1 MFPAVQAAG
10 RAAASAYRQAMAI
23 ETRNVLGSIL
33 KPCSL
38 DPLTGWNRDG
48 CCRSGSGDH
57 GVHVVCVRVN
67 HQFLEFSKLNGNDLI
82 TPRPE
87 YGFPGLKPGN
97 QWCLCASRWQE
108 AFEAGFA
115 PGVLLEATHE
125 SALEFIDLASLK
137 LHAC

>member
-1 MFPAVQAAG
+1 
-10 RAAASAYRQAMAI
+10 MAI
-23 ETRNVLGSIL
+23 ETRNVLGSVL
-33 KPCSL
+33 QPCSL
-38 DPLTGWNRDG
+38 DPLTGWTRDG
-48 CCRSGSGDH
+48 CCRSGAGDH

-67 HQFLEFSKLNGNDLI
+67 QQFLEFSKLSGNDLS

-97 QWCLCASRWQE
+97 HWCLCAARWQE
-108 AFEAGFA
+108 AFEVGFA
-115 PGVLLEATHE
+115 PKVVLEATHE